1 MSLFLNIKLIF
12 CHINNGDFMNFEEAF
27 NIIPRSIMSIIVLF
41 FITKLMGKKQAS
53 ELSLFDYIIGISIGN
68 FSAEMVMNLDYQYIN
83 GVIAVITFGL
93 VSCFVSHITAKSIIL
108 RRFLIGEPTII
119 INDGKISYSALIK
132 SKLDIND
139 LLEQCRNAGYFDVSQ
154 ISYAVLEVDGKLSI
168 LPKIDYQ
175 VPKLS
180 DLNIK
185 GEKSVL
191 SSNLIIDGSIMINNL
206 KNSNKTITWL
216 NKELKK
222 KGYSNYKKI
231 LLATLTNNKLTIFEK
246 DNGKIDNIL
255 E

>member
-1 MSLFLNIKLIF
+1 MDIK
-12 CHINNGDFMNFEEAF
+12 EAI
-27 NIIPRSIMSIIVLF
+27 NIIPRSIISIIVLF

-68 FSAEMVMNLDYQYIN
+68 FSAEMVMNMDYQFVN
-83 GVIAVITFGL
+83 GIVAITTFGL
-93 VSCFVSHITAKSIIL
+93 VSYTVAHITAKSIIL

-119 INDGKISYSALIK
+119 INNGKISREALIK

-139 LLEQCRNAGYFDVSQ
+139 LLEQCRNRGYFDVSQ

-175 VPKLS
+175 VTKLV

-185 GEKSVL
+185 GEKEAL
-191 SSNLIIDGSIMINNL
+191 SSNLIIDGKVMNNNL

-222 KGYSNYKKI
+222 KGYSNYKNI
-231 LLATLTNNKLTIFEK
+231 LLATLTNNNLVIFEK
-246 DNGKIDNIL
+246 ENIKIDNIL